1 MAEKNRATL
10 KSYFETGDRP
20 TQENFAD
27 LVDSFVNRSDDAFVQ
42 TLPDATTT
50 QKGVVQQATVAE
62 VQAGSNNQYYVT
74 PAGTKLAAETFSPV
88 KSINGQTGIVNI
100 SIPPPMQDSG
110 WINLSLINSFI
121 NFGSPYEAAR
131 CRKKA
136 GVVYL
141 EGVVKFGGSN
151 TVMAQLPVG
160 FRPANILSFLV
171 STNSATVGRINI
183 APSGDIMAAAI
194 TTAFTSLSGIVFVVE

>member
-20 TQENFAD
+20 TQGNFAD
-27 LVDSFVNRSDDAFVQ
+27 LVDSFVSRTDDPFVQ
-42 TLPDATTT
+42 TLPVATTA
-50 QKGVVQQATVAE
+50 QAGVVQQATVAE
-62 VQAGSNNQYYVT
+62 VQAGSNTQKYVT
-74 PAGTKLAAETFSPV
+74 PAGAKLAAETFSPV

-110 WINLSLINSFI
+110 WINLTLLNGFT
-121 NFGSPYEAAR
+121 NFGTPYGTAR
-131 CRKKA
+131 YRKKA

-141 EGVVKFGGSN
+141 EAAVKQGASN

-160 FRPANILSFLV
+160 FRPAGMLSFVV
-171 STNSATVGRINI
+171 STNSATVGWVQI
-183 APSGDIMAAAI
+183 ATNGDVMAASI
-194 TTAFTSLSGIVFVVE
+194 NTTFTSLSGIVFVVE